1 MTYKNVLT
9 KTLSSLTLLSMLLLT
24 AGPSFAQENA
34 AAPPN
39 QEALVDI
46 KDSTITFTYDGRLLF
61 RGTIRFDGSVLDR
74 QVKIY
79 EDGRKIQQVA
89 LLTTHSSNKKIRI
102 SGTVY
107 GSAESFPCE
116 ADRPTDRASQGP
128 LIVRN
133 ASGIGRNLRNRAV
146 YDRTFDWAFSVD
158 ANPRV
163 VLSPLKLGERQN
175 SFSIDIEGYEIV
187 LRFRPRFYQA
197 HRGLQYFEPWTYKV
211 WPKSVVGWIS
221 WFAFFDRVTEK
232 DMMETADVFSSTLR
246 PYGYEYFQMDD
257 GYQRGN
263 GGPEHWLKPNEKFPR
278 GLKYL
283 AGYIKDKGL
292 TPGLWMGVGIFEES
306 LALQHP
312 DWFVRDAQGKPVTGN
327 WIQYPLDASN
337 SQALDS
343 IVRPI
348 FRGFRE
354 QGWEYFK
361 VDGLRHLRYEGY
373 NAHRDYFDR
382 RKLSLVDAFR
392 TYVKTVRGAIG
403 RDHFMLGCWGIRPEL
418 VGIIDGCRIGDDGFS
433 YAGLAQY
440 NSFNNIVWRNDP
452 DHIELNEDA
461 YRSTMV
467 TSLTGSLMMLTDKP
481 AIYKTSVIEPARRT
495 APVLFT
501 LPGQLYDVDPSR
513 SDMLSRVDAEVTG
526 SGPRPFDAGYVPQC
540 HLYSLELHREFGS
553 WIVLGRTGGEFPTIR
568 FNHLGIPGDREYL
581 VFEFWSKT
589 LKGIFVDG
597 FDPGPIDPKY
607 NCQLFSIRPR
617 ENRPQLL
624 ATNRHVSCGGLEV
637 RSLSWSET
645 VLSGTSE
652 LVAGDSYVI
661 YIFEPAEFSFKKAE
675 CAGAQVVSSVKRG
688 LVREV
693 TLRSSAPALVS
704 WRVLY

>member
-1 MTYKNVLT
+1 VIYSLFALVLLAT
-9 KTLSSLTLLSMLLLT
+9 CC
-24 AGPSFAQENA
+24 FAQGLSV
-34 AAPPN
+34 APPN
-39 QEALVDI
+39 RGAIVAIQ
-46 KDSTITFTYDGRLLF
+46 DSTM
-61 RGTIRFDGSVLDR
+61 TIRYNGKVIFEGRISCDRAMLDN
-74 QVKIY
+74 QTQTYQQGKAL
-79 EDGRKIQQVA
+79 QQVV
-89 LLTTHSSNKKIRI
+89 LLTTHDWNKKIKI
-102 SGTVY
+102 TGTVY

-116 ADRPTDRASQGP
+116 ADRPTDRVSQGP
-128 LIVRN
+128 PMVRN

-146 YDRTFDWAFSVD
+146 YDRASDWVFSVD
-158 ANPRV
+158 ANPKV
-163 VLSPLKLGERQN
+163 VVSPLKLGERDR
-175 SFSIDIEGYEIV
+175 SFSIEIEGYEII
-187 LRFRPRFYQA
+187 LRFRPRFYQI
-197 HRGLQYFEPWTYKV
+197 HRGLEYFEPWTYKV
-211 WPKSVVGWIS
+211 WPKSVAGWIS
-221 WFAFFDRVTEK
+221 WFAFFDKVTEE
-232 DMMETADVFSSTLR
+232 DMIGTADVFSSALK
-246 PYGYEYFQMDD
+246 PYGYDFFQMDD

-263 GGPEHWLKPNEKFPR
+263 GGPGHWLTPNDKFPN

-283 AGYIKDKGL
+283 AGYIKERGL

-306 LALQHP
+306 LVRQHP
-312 DWFVRDAQGKPVTGN
+312 DWFVRDAQGKPVVGN

-337 SQALDS
+337 RQAMDS

-382 RKLSLVDAFR
+382 RKVSLVSAFR
-392 TYVKTVRGAIG
+392 TYAATVREAIG

-440 NSFNNIVWRNDP
+440 NSFNNVVWRNDP

-461 YRSTMV
+461 FRSTTV

-481 AIYKTSVIEPARRT
+481 AVYKTSIIEPAKRT

-540 HLYSLELHREFGS
+540 HLYSLEVHREFGS
-553 WIVLGRTGGEFPTIR
+553 WLVLGRTGGEFPILR
-568 FNHLGIPGDREYL
+568 FNHLGIPADREYL

-589 LKGIFVDG
+589 LKGVFVEG
-597 FDPGPIDPKY
+597 FDPGQIDPKY
-607 NCQLFSIRPR
+607 NCQVFSIRERLPH
-617 ENRPQLL
+617 PQLL
-624 ATNRHVSCGGLEV
+624 ATNRHVSSGGLEV
-637 RSLSWSET
+637 GSLSWSDAI
-645 VLSGTSE
+645 LSGTSD
-652 LVAGDSYVI
+652 LVAGDPYVI
-661 YIFEPAEFSFKKAE
+661 YIFEPSEFSFKKAE
-675 CAGAQVVSSVKRG
+675 CSGADVVSSVKRG

-693 TLRSSAPALVS
+693 TLRSDSAVTVR
-704 WRVLY
+704 WGVFY